1 MNEFTKILATIQRPF
16 QQEIRSGCK
25 DSVVI
30 NGLGAYVQLWVKNA
44 EKLTLNPTEKQ
55 MLASLVNLFS
65 NYEALS
71 PTKRREVVE
80 AATEQIEGIKSGN
93 QQASPPKKNLR
104 QQRRWM
110 IFLYFNHRLA
120 NRRRYL
126 LLRWGEPGRVE
137 INKRFFLP
145 LQKAVER
152 QRRLNLLPSISPRIL
167 IHQNLT
173 FHTLIRN
180 LCLQKRWRLKMS
192 LSQPI
197 RRR

>member
-30 NGLGAYVQLWVKNA
+30 NGLGAYVQLWVRNA

-65 NYEALS
+65 DYEALS

-93 QQASPPKKNLR
+93 QQASPAKKP
-104 QQRRWM
+104 
-110 IFLYFNHRLA
+110 A
-120 NRRRYL
+120 ATAA
-126 LLRWGEPGRVE
+126 VDD
-137 INKRFFLP
+137 LP
-145 LQKAVER
+145 LFQSS
-152 QRRLNLLPSISPRIL
+152 PSQSSKITCSSGGASREG
-167 IHQNLT
+167 
-173 FHTLIRN
+173 
-180 LCLQKRWRLKMS
+180 
-192 LSQPI
+192 
-197 RRR
+197 